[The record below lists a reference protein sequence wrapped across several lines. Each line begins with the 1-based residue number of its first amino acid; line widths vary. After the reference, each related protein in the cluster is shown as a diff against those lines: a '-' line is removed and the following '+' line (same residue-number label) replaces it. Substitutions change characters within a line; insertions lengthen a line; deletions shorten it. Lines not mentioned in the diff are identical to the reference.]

1 MCHFA
6 PIVSSNPITRTEEDE
21 LRREAVNAV
30 VTDIIKYGLIG
41 GIINGIIFF
50 IAPGIISFLV
60 TIGVGLWVL
69 YESAVSIVINIDELV
84 KKRMY
89 QSDQDTQQD

>member
-1 MCHFA
+1 MCHSIS
-6 PIVSSNPITRTEEDE
+6 IVSSITRTAEDE

-41 GIINGIIFF
+41 GIVNGIIFF
-50 IAPGIISFLV
+50 IAPGIIAFLV

-69 YESAVSIVINIDELV
+69 YESAVSIVINVDEMV
-84 KKRMY
+84 KKRMS
-89 QSDQDTQQD
+89 QSNTQQD

>member
-1 MCHFA
+1 MCHFV

-30 VTDIIKYGLIG
+30 VTDMIKYGLIG
-41 GIINGIIFF
+41 GIVNGIIFF
-50 IAPGIISFLV
+50 ITPGIIAFLV

-69 YESAVSIVINIDELV
+69 YETAVSIVINVDEMV